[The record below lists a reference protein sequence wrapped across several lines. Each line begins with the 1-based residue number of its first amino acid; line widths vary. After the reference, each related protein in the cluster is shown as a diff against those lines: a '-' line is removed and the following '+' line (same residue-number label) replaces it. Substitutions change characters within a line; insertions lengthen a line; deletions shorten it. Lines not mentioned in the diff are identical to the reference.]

1 MMTTLFFA
9 VWAALVA
16 GVVAAIVHQDRFFAV
31 DNKAIAT
38 LERKSGN
45 VQVRSEGL
53 VRWTD
58 TVEKQ
63 GFFDGDRVSTA
74 RGSKAKVG
82 FGPSRALVLG
92 EETQVQITA
101 ILQGNGEYAF
111 LITLLRGSMVAEVA
125 GACKGCPPLVIRA
138 GDDTFNVG
146 SGVKLALVKELGKK
160 VVKFNPKGP
169 WPVVKHKPVAV
180 IPQTFLE
187 APAAPEPPPPPP
199 PPPAVKA
206 EGYEVQ
212 VRAPAA
218 GLVYYTVQP
227 LGALA
232 SVSIDFPLTPPPER
246 PKNGEWRPIVQIA
259 GANPKATEV
268 AQTAGPN
275 DLTVKIPVTKARQL
289 ASVNQKSGYKEYSF
303 SVRGGAQVTPLRGF
317 KRTPVQSFGE
327 SKVDVKIRSYGEF
340 SGGPVSIGLD
350 KFTAVQDN
358 LPWTQAK
365 GELSL
370 EAAPFAVHMVTGQ
383 DYFKFLP
390 FLKGANAI
398 GISRSGLAS
407 NDGTFVVRNQAVI
420 AQLRGS
426 AMDQHTI
433 ETLLP
438 LLDGNFVF
446 KGPRSALYDMRGTSQ
461 TALLDWIGALL
472 DKGKVL
478 YILKRNKLY
487 PVSRDFIKTN
497 SEVAKFIDSQA
508 KAVFLEKVEILD
520 YR

>member
-1 MMTTLFFA
+1 MTPLFLA
-9 VWAALVA
+9 LWAAMVA

-38 LERKSGN
+38 LEKKSGN

-53 VRWTD
+53 VRWMD

-63 GFFDGDRVSTA
+63 GFYDGDRVSTA
-74 RGSKAKVG
+74 RESKAKVG

-92 EETQVQITA
+92 EDTQIQITG

-111 LITLLRGSMVAEVA
+111 LITLLRGSMVAEVE

-160 VVKFNPKGP
+160 VQKFNPKGP
-169 WPVVKHKPVAV
+169 WPTAKRKPVTLV
-180 IPQTFLE
+180 STEFLE
-187 APAAPEPPPPPP
+187 EKPAPEPPPPPP
-199 PPPAVKA
+199 PPPPPVKA

-212 VRAPAA
+212 VRTPSM

-232 SVSIDFPLTPPPER
+232 SASIDFPLTPPAEK
-246 PKNGEWRPIVQIA
+246 PKTGDWRPIVQIQ
-259 GANPKATEV
+259 GANPKAAEV
-268 AQTAGPN
+268 VQTAGPN
-275 DLTVKIPVTKARQL
+275 DLSIRVPVAKARQL
-289 ASVNQKSGYKEYSF
+289 AAVSQKGSYKEYSF
-303 SVRGGAQVTPLRGF
+303 SVRGGAQVTPAKGF
-317 KRTPVQSFGE
+317 KKTPVQSFGE
-327 SKVDVKIRSYGEF
+327 SKLDVKIRSYGEF

-350 KFTAVQDN
+350 KLSPVQDN

-365 GELSL
+365 GDLTL
-370 EAAPFAVHMVTGQ
+370 DQAPYAIHMVTGQ

-390 FLKGANAI
+390 YMKGASAI

-407 NDGTFVVRNQAVI
+407 NDGIFVVRNQAVI

-426 AMDQHTI
+426 AMDQATI

-438 LLDGNFVF
+438 LLGGNFVF

-497 SEVAKFIDSQA
+497 NEVAKFIDSQA
-508 KAVFLEKVEILD
+508 KAIFLEKVEILD

>member
-1 MMTTLFFA
+1 M
-9 VWAALVA
+9 
-16 GVVAAIVHQDRFFAV
+16 
-31 DNKAIAT
+31 
-38 LERKSGN
+38 
-45 VQVRSEGL
+45 
-53 VRWTD
+53 
-58 TVEKQ
+58 
-63 GFFDGDRVSTA
+63 
-74 RGSKAKVG
+74 
-82 FGPSRALVLG
+82 
-92 EETQVQITA
+92 
-101 ILQGNGEYAF
+101 
-111 LITLLRGSMVAEVA
+111 
-125 GACKGCPPLVIRA
+125 
-138 GDDTFNVG
+138 
-146 SGVKLALVKELGKK
+146 
-160 VVKFNPKGP
+160 
-169 WPVVKHKPVAV
+169 
-180 IPQTFLE
+180 
-187 APAAPEPPPPPP
+187 
-199 PPPAVKA
+199 
-206 EGYEVQ
+206 
-212 VRAPAA
+212 
-218 GLVYYTVQP
+218 
-227 LGALA
+227 
-232 SVSIDFPLTPPPER
+232 
-246 PKNGEWRPIVQIA
+246 
-259 GANPKATEV
+259 
-268 AQTAGPN
+268 
-275 DLTVKIPVTKARQL
+275 
-289 ASVNQKSGYKEYSF
+289 
-303 SVRGGAQVTPLRGF
+303 
-317 KRTPVQSFGE
+317 
-327 SKVDVKIRSYGEF
+327 
-340 SGGPVSIGLD
+340 SIGLD